1 MVRRRSF
8 IAAAACSLAV
18 PAVFAQSSNARAV
31 RIVVPFA
38 PGGATDAL
46 ARAIAQRFTELTGQT
61 AFVENRAGASGNIGT
76 DLVARA
82 KPDGLTLLLTINSHV
97 VNPSLYKNLPFDAIK
112 DFQPL
117 TLVADAPNV
126 LVARPNFPAD
136 TVAAL
141 ITLAKQKRD
150 QITYASAGT
159 GSGSHLAGVLFDS
172 MAGVKMVHVPYKGV
186 TVAMTDIMGG
196 QVDLCFS
203 VLSVIY
209 PLVTANKVKPIAIA
223 ALKRSALLPN
233 LPTVDESGLPGF
245 DVSSW
250 FGLFLPANPAPD
262 VLSRLQETL
271 EKITQAS
278 DFRQSFSKQGLNII
292 GNTPQEFEAF
302 LRKDQAL
309 WTRIIQENDIRID

>member
-1 MVRRRSF
+1 MRRRSF
-8 IAAAACSLAV
+8 VVATACSLAV
-18 PAVFAQSSNARAV
+18 PTVFAQSSSARSV

-46 ARAIAQRFTELTGQT
+46 ARAIALRFTELTGQT

-76 DLVARA
+76 ELVAHA

-97 VNPSLYKNLPFDAIK
+97 VNPSLYKNLPFDSIK

-136 TVAAL
+136 TISGL
-141 ITLAKQKRD
+141 ITLAKQKRG
-150 QITYASAGT
+150 QLTYASAGT

-172 MAGVKMVHVPYKGV
+172 MAGVKMIHVPYKGV

-209 PLVTANKVKPIAIA
+209 PLVTAGKVKPLAIA
-223 ALKRSALLPN
+223 ALKRSALLPD
-233 LPTVDESGLPGF
+233 LPTVNESGLPGF
-245 DVSSW
+245 DTSSW
-250 FGLFLPANPAPD
+250 FGLFLPANPLPD
-262 VLSRLQETL
+262 VLSRLQHTL

-278 DFRQSFSKQGLNII
+278 DFRQSFAKQGLNII
-292 GNTPQEFEAF
+292 GNTPLEFEAF
-302 LRKDQAL
+302 LRKDKAL
-309 WTRIIQENDIRID
+309 WTRIIQENDIHID

>member
-1 MVRRRSF
+1 M
-8 IAAAACSLAV
+8 
-18 PAVFAQSSNARAV
+18 
-31 RIVVPFA
+31 
-38 PGGATDAL
+38 
-46 ARAIAQRFTELTGQT
+46 
-61 AFVENRAGASGNIGT
+61 
-76 DLVARA
+76 
-82 KPDGLTLLLTINSHV
+82 

-117 TLVADAPNV
+117 TLVATAPNV

-136 TVAAL
+136 NIRAL
-141 ITLAKQKRD
+141 IALAKQKPG
-150 QITYASAGT
+150 QLTYASAGT

-186 TVAMTDIMGG
+186 TLAMTDIMGG

-223 ALKRSALLPN
+223 ALKRSPLLPE

-245 DVSSW
+245 DVFSW
-250 FGLFLPANPAPD
+250 FGLFMPANPPSA
-262 VLSRLQETL
+262 VLSGLQDTL
-271 EKITQAS
+271 GKITHAS
-278 DFRQSFSKQGLNII
+278 DFRQGFAKQGLDIV
-292 GNTPQEFEAF
+292 GDTPQEFERF

-309 WTRIIQENDIRID
+309 WTKIIAENDIRID

>member
-1 MVRRRSF
+1 M
-8 IAAAACSLAV
+8 
-18 PAVFAQSSNARAV
+18 

-46 ARAIAQRFTELTGQT
+46 ARSIAQRITELTGQT
-61 AFVENRAGASGNIGT
+61 AIVENRAGANGNIGT
-76 DLVARA
+76 ELVARA

-97 VNPSLYKNLPFDAIK
+97 VNPSLYKNLPFDAMK

-117 TLVADAPNV
+117 TLVATAPNV

-136 TVAAL
+136 NIRAL
-141 ITLAKQKRD
+141 IALAKQKPG
-150 QITYASAGT
+150 QLTYASAGT

-186 TVAMTDIMGG
+186 TLAMTDIMGG

-223 ALKRSALLPN
+223 ALKRSSLLPD

-245 DVSSW
+245 DVFSW
-250 FGLFLPANPAPD
+250 FGLFLPANPPSA
-262 VLSRLQETL
+262 VLTGLQDTL
-271 EKITQAS
+271 GKITHAS
-278 DFRQSFSKQGLNII
+278 DFRQGFAKQGLDIV
-292 GNTPQEFEAF
+292 GDTPQEFERF
-302 LRKDQAL
+302 LHKDQAL
-309 WTRIIQENDIRID
+309 WTKIIAENHIRID

>member
-1 MVRRRSF
+1 MRRRALL
-8 IAAAACSLAV
+8 AAAACSVAA
-18 PAVFAQSSNARAV
+18 PSIFAQSSGARTV

-46 ARAIAQRFTELTGQT
+46 ARSIAQRFTELTGQT
-61 AFVENRAGASGNIGT
+61 AIVENRAGANGNIGT
-76 DLVARA
+76 ELVARA

-97 VNPSLYKNLPFDAIK
+97 VNPSLYKNLPFDAMK

-117 TLVADAPNV
+117 TLVATAPNV

-136 TVAAL
+136 NIRAL
-141 ITLAKQKRD
+141 IALAKQKPG
-150 QITYASAGT
+150 QLTYASAGT

-186 TVAMTDIMGG
+186 TLAMTDIMGG

-209 PLVTANKVKPIAIA
+209 PLVKANKVQPIAIA
-223 ALKRSALLPN
+223 ALKRSPLLPD

-245 DVSSW
+245 DVFSW
-250 FGLFLPANPAPD
+250 FGLFLPANPPAG
-262 VLSRLQETL
+262 VLSGLQDTL
-271 EKITQAS
+271 GKITHAS
-278 DFRQSFSKQGLNII
+278 DFRQSFAKQGLDIV
-292 GNTPQEFEAF
+292 GDTPQEFERF

-309 WTRIIQENDIRID
+309 WTKIIAENDIRID

>member
-1 MVRRRSF
+1 MRRRSF
-8 IAAAACSLAV
+8 VAAAACSLAF
-18 PAVFAQSSNARAV
+18 PAVFAQSSSARSV

-76 DLVARA
+76 EFVANA

-97 VNPSLYKNLPFDAIK
+97 VNPSLYKTLPFDSIR

-117 TLVADAPNV
+117 TLVATAPNV
-126 LVARPNFPAD
+126 LIARPTFPAD
-136 TVAAL
+136 SISAL
-141 ITLAKQKRD
+141 ITLAKQKRG
-150 QITYASAGT
+150 QLTYASAGI

-172 MAGVKMVHVPYKGV
+172 MADVKMIHVPYKGV
-186 TVAMTDIMGG
+186 AVAMTDIMGG

-250 FGLFLPANPAPD
+250 FGLFLPANPPSD
-262 VLSRLQETL
+262 VLNRLQLTL

-278 DFRQSFSKQGLNII
+278 EFQQSFAKQGLNII
-292 GNTPQEFEAF
+292 GNTPQEFMAF

-309 WTRIIQENDIRID
+309 WTRIIKDNDIRID

>member
-1 MVRRRSF
+1 MRRRALL
-8 IAAAACSLAV
+8 AAAACSVAA
-18 PAVFAQSSNARAV
+18 PSIFAQSAGSRTV

-46 ARAIAQRFTELTGQT
+46 ARSIAQRITELTGQT
-61 AFVENRAGASGNIGT
+61 AIVENRAGANGNIGT
-76 DLVARA
+76 ELVARA

-117 TLVADAPNV
+117 TLVATAPNV

-136 TVAAL
+136 NIRARIA
-141 ITLAKQKRD
+141 LAKQKPG
-150 QITYASAGT
+150 QLTYASAGT

-172 MAGVKMVHVPYKGV
+172 MAGVEMVHVPYKGV
-186 TVAMTDIMGG
+186 TLAMTDIMGG

-223 ALKRSALLPN
+223 ALKRSPLLPE

-245 DVSSW
+245 DVFSW
-250 FGLFLPANPAPD
+250 FGLFMPATPPSA
-262 VLSRLQETL
+262 VLSGLQDTL
-271 EKITQAS
+271 GKITHAS
-278 DFRQSFSKQGLNII
+278 DFRQGFAKQGLDIV
-292 GNTPQEFEAF
+292 GDTPQEFERF

-309 WTRIIQENDIRID
+309 WTKIIAENDIRID